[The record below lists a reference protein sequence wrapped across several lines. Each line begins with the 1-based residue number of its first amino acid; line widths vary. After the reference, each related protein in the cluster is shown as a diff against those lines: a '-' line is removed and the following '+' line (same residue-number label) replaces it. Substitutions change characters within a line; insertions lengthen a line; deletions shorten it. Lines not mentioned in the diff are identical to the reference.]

1 MPEEIRRTWWDK
13 LLITICTLGLFSL
26 MFGVFVLLSLPF
38 VGALVVWP
46 SIKFIYV
53 GIFLIALS
61 ALLDRFKKNKAE

>member
-1 MPEEIRRTWWDK
+1 
-13 LLITICTLGLFSL
+13 